1 MMKRDNLF
9 RVSAQICAAVAL
21 TNRLMLAVFVSIV
34 VAGQTVS
41 FAQLD
46 YGLYYGDRDLGRGA
60 MYVDPNNW
68 TLLAQFTREFPNG
81 GPGRAMCYGIAF
93 SPDGRT
99 AWVGSHLDGVIHE
112 YDAATGRQISSVQS
126 PVPSPRKMATAPFG
140 TNQYYLYVASYR
152 GLYAYGPLPS
162 ANPSWTLL
170 ADIRGD
176 AVRYSREG
184 NAHYLYAT
192 NGWRVVKLAVSGA
205 NVTQVWESP
214 DLGSQPLDVDIAP
227 AVNEVLVAFYGGTIK
242 RLSAANGAVLSPDFI
257 GSPLG
262 GIEYVGIAVA
272 PIPGR
277 TLVYILGYWPW
288 FYTYERQPNGS
299 GAPAA
304 WPMQPVYLTGRKTG
318 YAIVIGPRWNPIVRC
333 PEDITGDGVVDD
345 ADLLRVLFAFGTS
358 CQ

>member
-1 MMKRDNLF
+1 
-9 RVSAQICAAVAL
+9 
-21 TNRLMLAVFVSIV
+21 MLAVFVSIV

-46 YGLYYGDRDLGRGA
+46 YGLYYGDRDLRRGA

-68 TLLAQFTREFPNG
+68 TLLAQFTHEFPEG
-81 GPGRAMCYGIAF
+81 AMCYGIAF

-99 AWVGSHLDGVIHE
+99 AWVGSHLDGIIYE

-126 PVPSPRKMATAPFG
+126 PVPYPRKMATAPSG
-140 TNQYYLYVASYR
+140 TNQYYLYVASYG

-192 NGWRVVKLAVSGA
+192 SISDRGVVKLAVSGA
-205 NVTQVWESP
+205 NVTQVWVSN
-214 DLGSQPLDVDIAP
+214 LGSPPLDVDIAP

-242 RLSAANGAVLSPDFI
+242 RLRASDGAVLSPDFI

-277 TLVYILGYWPW
+277 TVVHIIGYWPY
-288 FYTYERQPNGS
+288 FYTYERQPDGS
-299 GAPAA
+299 GAPAD
-304 WPMQPVYLTGRKTG
+304 WPMQPVYLTGRKSG

>member
-1 MMKRDNLF
+1 
-9 RVSAQICAAVAL
+9 
-21 TNRLMLAVFVSIV
+21 
-34 VAGQTVS
+34 
-41 FAQLD
+41 
-46 YGLYYGDRDLGRGA
+46 
-60 MYVDPNNW
+60 
-68 TLLAQFTREFPNG
+68 
-81 GPGRAMCYGIAF
+81 MCYGIAF

-99 AWVGSHLDGVIHE
+99 AWVGSHLDGIIYE

-126 PVPSPRKMATAPFG
+126 PVPYPRKMATAPSG
-140 TNQYYLYVASYR
+140 TNQYYLYVASYG

-192 NGWRVVKLAVSGA
+192 SISDRGVVKLAVSGA
-205 NVTQVWESP
+205 NVTQVWVSN
-214 DLGSQPLDVDIAP
+214 LGSPPLDVDIAP

-242 RLSAANGAVLSPDFI
+242 RLRASDGAVLSPDFI

-277 TLVYILGYWPW
+277 TVVHIIGYWPY
-288 FYTYERQPNGS
+288 FYTYERQPDGS
-299 GAPAA
+299 GAPAD
-304 WPMQPVYLTGRKTG
+304 WPMQPVYLTGRKSG